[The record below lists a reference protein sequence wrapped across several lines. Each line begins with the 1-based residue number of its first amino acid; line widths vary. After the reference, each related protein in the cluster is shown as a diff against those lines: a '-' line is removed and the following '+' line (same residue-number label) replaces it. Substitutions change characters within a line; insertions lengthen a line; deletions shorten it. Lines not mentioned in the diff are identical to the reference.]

1 LLSAGGG
8 GTLVW
13 WRETCRFRWCYS
25 WLFGGCKVVLVLV
38 FGFLLFVFV
47 MLLFMLGS
55 CG

>member
-1 LLSAGGG
+1 ML
-8 GTLVW
+8 W
-13 WRETCRFRWCYS
+13 QIYEFCFRKNS
-25 WLFGGCKVVLVLV
+25 VLFLYGCKVVLVLV